1 MAYRALATLDEL
13 KALTTDTTHEV
24 SIALGDGSI
33 FSVKQ
38 ISFNPRSKRFKVF
51 HEIDGVTESLT
62 AEELYTKSTIG
73 EALDKGALMVAA

>member
-1 MAYRALATLDEL
+1 MAHRAITNLDEL
-13 KALTTDTTHEV
+13 KTLTAGAGREV

-38 ISFNPRSKRFKVF
+38 ISFNPRTKRFKVF

-73 EALDKGALMVAA
+73 EALDKSALMVAA